1 MDNKTFENIFEDTE
15 KSKELDKLLLEV
27 QEKHIQWFKDNS
39 VIDENGYSKPLAES
53 RTLYYPGDGTVGFK
67 ILIDLPEEIR
77 MECEKAFEKV
87 YGNILLE

>member
-1 MDNKTFENIFEDTE
+1 MDNKTFENIFGDTE

-27 QEKHIQWFKDNS
+27 QENHNEWFNDNS
-39 VIDENGYSKPLAES
+39 EIDENGYPKTLVES

-77 MECEKAFEKV
+77 MECEKAFKKI